1 MSTFCFPLKPNASAH
16 LLPEAGAQRT
26 LEAVRC
32 SGLLGVGLATDFRC
46 PSLAYDGLLVGA
58 QFLSGGHKRPL
69 GLGVS
74 QVDRGAISVA

>member
-1 MSTFCFPLKPNASAH
+1 LPHNAGRQPLS
-16 LLPEAGAQRT
+16 EAGAERT
-26 LEAVRC
+26 LEAVGC